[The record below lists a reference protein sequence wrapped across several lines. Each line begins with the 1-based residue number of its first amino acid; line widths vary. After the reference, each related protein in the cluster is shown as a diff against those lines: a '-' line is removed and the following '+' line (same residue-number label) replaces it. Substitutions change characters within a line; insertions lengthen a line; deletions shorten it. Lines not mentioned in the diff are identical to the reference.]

1 MDGREADLIERF
13 RQGDEP
19 AFRLLVEQYKRL
31 VYAIVYRMTLS
42 HAAADDVSQDV
53 FIALWDARSRID
65 PGRPLR
71 PWLRRVAV
79 NMTINHLK
87 AERRQG
93 KRLTAEAVEIQAAN
107 GPTPSAR
114 VEGAESLQAIQAAIQ
129 ELPEARRAVLVLR
142 AFEGLA
148 YHEIAETLNCSI
160 GTVMSRLHR
169 ARTELQEKLAAIKL

>member
-1 MDGREADLIERF
+1 MDGCEADLIERF
-13 RQGDEP
+13 RRGDEP
-19 AFRLLVEQYKRL
+19 AFRSLVEQHKRL
-31 VYAIVYRMTLS
+31 VYAIAYRMTFS

-53 FIALWDARSRID
+53 FIALWDARARID
-65 PGRPLR
+65 PERPLR

-79 NMTINHLK
+79 NMAINHLR
-87 AERRQG
+87 ARRRQG
-93 KRLTAEAVEIQAAN
+93 KRLADGTAEGLPGDEPI
-107 GPTPSAR
+107 PPAR
-114 VEGAESLQAIQAAIQ
+114 VEGAESVQAIHAAIQ